1 MASPPAAPACHSPRQ
16 VARRRRA
23 RHRQSRPVVATTTRC
38 AGRYQSADEWRG
50 SSVSPRPVPT
60 GCCATRRACPA
71 SHRSARRR
79 WRMWWRWPA
88 GIRRLMPRIGQA
100 GRVAK
105 ATGIRCA
112 RCSESGRLSSY
123 DAGQKDQRQEAA
135 SSRRYTGIA
144 TARRC
149 ASGGV
154 HSRPFAGGMA
164 AVTIVLTTKATLA
177 IGSVAEIVRTKAKL
191 DMNKP
196 FRIYR
201 STNKQHLSG
210 CPTKPSSLRGDAAE
224 RRG

>member
-1 MASPPAAPACHSPRQ
+1 
-16 VARRRRA
+16 VARQQRFAEAGPDGLLRDKTRMPGKPPVGA
-23 RHRQSRPVVATTTRC
+23 ATVAHVVALACGDPPPDATHWTGR
-38 AGRYQSADEWRG
+38 AGREGHRHPLR
-50 SSVSPRPVPT
+50 SVQ
-60 GCCATRRACPA
+60 
-71 SHRSARRR
+71 
-79 WRMWWRWPA
+79 
-88 GIRRLMPRIGQA
+88 RIWEAQQL
-100 GRVAK
+100 
-105 ATGIRCA
+105 RC
-112 RCSESGRLSSY
+112 
-123 DAGQKDQRQEAA
+123 GQKDQRQEAA

-164 AVTIVLTTKATLA
+164 AVTIVLTTNATLA